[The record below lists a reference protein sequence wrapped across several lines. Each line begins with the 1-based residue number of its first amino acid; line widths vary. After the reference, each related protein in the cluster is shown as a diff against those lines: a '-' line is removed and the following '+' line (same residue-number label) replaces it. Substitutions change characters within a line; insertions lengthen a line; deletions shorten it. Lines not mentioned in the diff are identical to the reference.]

1 MDSLERNTP
10 ARRAAR
16 RDRNPD
22 PGTDGARPWPALKAL
37 DFEGDDLS
45 LTQAHLALLRES
57 RPAISASP

>member
-1 MDSLERNTP
+1 
-10 ARRAAR
+10 
-16 RDRNPD
+16 
-22 PGTDGARPWPALKAL
+22 LKAL